1 MKTPENSLAAF
12 FDSYARANDQNDLT
26 VIADF
31 YAENFIAGGPNGNS
45 AFKNDQ
51 TFIKWLQQLQ
61 EFNRETGM
69 EQMHIVDYK
78 ETPISEDYTMT
89 SIKWGARFHK
99 TGKELITFDI
109 SYFLYIKTTP
119 KIVMYISHLDQEEL
133 MKEKGLL

>member
-12 FDSYARANDQNDLT
+12 FDKYARANDQNDLT

-31 YAENFIAGGPNGNS
+31 YAENFIAGGPKGSS

-51 TFIKWLQQLQ
+51 TFIKWLQQVQ
-61 EFNRETGM
+61 EFNKETGM
-69 EQMHIVDYK
+69 GQMHIVEYK
-78 ETPISEDYTMT
+78 EAPISEDYRMV
-89 SIKWGARFHK
+89 SIKWGTRFHK
-99 TGKELITFDI
+99 TGEELITFDI
-109 SYFLYIKTTP
+109 SYFLYVKTAP

>member
-1 MKTPENSLAAF
+1 MKTQENSLAAF

-31 YAENFIAGGPNGNS
+31 YAENFIAGGPNGNA
-45 AFKNDQ
+45 AFKNDK
-51 TFIKWLQQLQ
+51 TFVKWLQQVQ
-61 EFNRETGM
+61 EFNRQSGM

-78 ETPISEDYTMT
+78 ETPISKDYIMT
-89 SIKWGARFHK
+89 SIKRGTRFHK
-99 TGKELITFDI
+99 TGEELITFDI
-109 SYFLYIKTTP
+109 SYFLYIKTAP